1 MILYID
7 KESYDMGS
15 SSQRISEAHMLDIL
29 HNNSD
34 QNCKVEDG
42 CGEFRNYD
50 FEDFIIVC
58 QIGQAVDFK

>member
-1 MILYID
+1 
-7 KESYDMGS
+7 MGS

-58 QIGQAVDFK
+58 PIGQAVDFK

>member
-7 KESYDMGS
+7 KEAYDMGS

-34 QNCKVEDG
+34 QNCKVEDSS
-42 CGEFRNYD
+42 EFRNYD
-50 FEDFIIVC
+50 FEGFIIVC
-58 QIGQAVDFK
+58 PLGQAVDFK